1 MTRTEEEDGLNE
13 LILSFRILSAWV
25 VSFGFH
31 LGFSAVLE
39 MESKTSG
46 MLGKDTSTDT
56 PAQPS

>member
-1 MTRTEEEDGLNE
+1 MTRTEEEGGLNE
-13 LILSFRILSAWV
+13 LILSFRILSVWV

-39 MESKTSG
+39 MEPKTSS

-56 PAQPS
+56 LAQPS

>member
-1 MTRTEEEDGLNE
+1 MTRTEEEGGLNE
-13 LILSFRILSAWV
+13 LILSFRILSVWV

-39 MESKTSG
+39 MPG
-46 MLGKDTSTDT
+46 MLGKDTFTDT